1 MKRLLLLGL
10 VAAAIWYGWKTFPG
24 LTTSRANDVE
34 VINHSGRAVLRLRI
48 SVADQ
53 TVVVETLEDGA
64 TTHVPLRSEREGPF
78 HVIWASRGV
87 LGERE
92 WSGGSFTGGP
102 TLHRYRFEFGT
113 DGSVMCSSEVKS

>member
-1 MKRLLLLGL
+1 MKRLLLLAL
-10 VAAAIWYGWKTFPG
+10 VAAAVWYGWKTFPG
-24 LTTSRANDVE
+24 LKTGGSNDIE
-34 VINHSGRAVLRLRI
+34 VVNHSGRAVERVRI
-48 SVADQ
+48 SVADR

-64 TTHVPLRSEREGPF
+64 TAHVPLRSEREGPF

-102 TLHRYRFEFGT
+102 TLHRYRFQFET
-113 DGSVMCSSEVKS
+113 DGSVLCSSEVKS